1 MYIFSFY
8 YCYFFGFVG
17 RSWSFLGLVPTQVHS
32 MFFPSLASFFVGVF
46 PGLRVSLVDTYPKLR
61 VIFLDVFFTI
71 LFFRLSWSSIKRSGL
86 LRHNK
91 PEMLLVVICVLLG
104 SLLLR
109 TEWLKFVSRVARFLS
124 VTVLCPAAHFPYWPY
139 KGVAPPPPHHP
150 R

>member
-1 MYIFSFY
+1 M
-8 YCYFFGFVG
+8 
-17 RSWSFLGLVPTQVHS
+17 
-32 MFFPSLASFFVGVF
+32 
-46 PGLRVSLVDTYPKLR
+46 SLVDTYPKLR

-109 TEWLKFVSRVARFLS
+109 TEIEILYDNVYSALFGRRFIKIDFGLIQLIGSTRPKFEV
-124 VTVLCPAAHFPYWPY
+124 
-139 KGVAPPPPHHP
+139 
-150 R
+150 

>member
-1 MYIFSFY
+1 M
-8 YCYFFGFVG
+8 
-17 RSWSFLGLVPTQVHS
+17 VPTQVHS

-109 TEWLKFVSRVARFLS
+109 TEIEILYDNVYSALFGRRFIKIDFGLIQLIGSTRLKFSLTSDPTDDRNLI
-124 VTVLCPAAHFPYWPY
+124 
-139 KGVAPPPPHHP
+139 
-150 R
+150 

>member
-1 MYIFSFY
+1 ME
-8 YCYFFGFVG
+8 FF
-17 RSWSFLGLVPTQVHS
+17 GLVPNRVS
-32 MFFPSLASFFVGVF
+32 PIFFFPSLAGFFVGVF

-109 TEWLKFVSRVARFLS
+109 TEQVNNVFIIGS
-124 VTVLCPAAHFPYWPY
+124 VYNS
-139 KGVAPPPPHHP
+139 K

>member
-1 MYIFSFY
+1 MISKIALNSIEVWSRFNEFIYIYDVYIFVY

-17 RSWSFLGLVPTQVHS
+17 RSWSLLGLVPTH
-32 MFFPSLASFFVGVF
+32 FLYLFPSLASFFVGVF

-86 LRHNK
+86 LRYNK

-109 TEWLKFVSRVARFLS
+109 TELLCLRQLLMKF
-124 VTVLCPAAHFPYWPY
+124 CQ
-139 KGVAPPPPHHP
+139 
-150 R
+150 